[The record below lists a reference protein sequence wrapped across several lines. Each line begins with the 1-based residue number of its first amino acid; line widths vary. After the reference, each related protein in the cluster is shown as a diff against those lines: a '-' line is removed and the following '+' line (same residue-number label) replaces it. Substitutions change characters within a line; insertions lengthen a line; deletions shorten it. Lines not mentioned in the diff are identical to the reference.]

1 MLLSISVIF
10 FIVLQ
15 IFFSANAHKF
25 NLIDKP
31 SARKKHIGSI
41 PTVGGISIILSLL
54 FYYSFSDL
62 NNNLQI
68 IILTSLIVFISGL
81 LDDIFKL
88 SVLSR
93 IVLQSIACLI
103 LISFGFK
110 IISLGYYEIIGTLN
124 LELLS
129 VPFSIIAIIL
139 LTNSINWVDGID
151 GLASTTYLQSYT
163 AINII
168 LIFNGNVTEFDTL
181 YNLLFINLLIFTFIN
196 MNKLP
201 LLKSFL
207 GDSGSTLIGYLLASY
222 LIYIYVYNQF
232 TIHPILIAWTVAFP
246 IFNIISVMII
256 RISKLKNP
264 FSPDRLHMH
273 HYLQDIGFS
282 DERVVI
288 MLFCFACTLSFIGSC
303 LFYSFGSLISL
314 IFFIIIFIFYIILNF
329 IYANKN

>member
-1 MLLSISVIF
+1 MLLFISVII

-31 SARKKHIGSI
+31 GARKKHIGSI

-54 FYYSFSDL
+54 FYYLLSDL
-62 NNNLQI
+62 NNSLQI

-93 IVLQSIACLI
+93 VILQLIACII
-103 LISFGFK
+103 LISYGFK
-110 IISLGYYEIIGTLN
+110 IVSLGYYEILGTLN

-139 LTNSINWVDGID
+139 LTNSINWIDGID
-151 GLASTTYLQSYT
+151 GLASTTYLQSFS
-163 AINII
+163 AINMI
-168 LIFNGNVTEFDTL
+168 LIFNGNITEFDTI
-181 YNLLFINLLIFTFIN
+181 YNLLFINLLIFTLIN
-196 MNKLP
+196 MNRLP
-201 LLKSFL
+201 LYKSFL

-222 LIYIYVYNQF
+222 LIYVSNQL
-232 TIHPILIAWTVAFP
+232 IVHPILIAWTVAFP

-273 HYLQDIGFS
+273 HYLQDVGFS

-288 MLFCFACTLSFIGSC
+288 MLFCFACTLSFIGSF

-314 IFFIIIFIFYIILNF
+314 IFFIIIFILYIILNF

>member
-1 MLLSISVIF
+1 MLLSISVIV

-31 SARKKHIGSI
+31 GARKKHIGSI
-41 PTVGGISIILSLL
+41 PTVGGISLILSLL
-54 FYYSFSDL
+54 FYYLLSDL
-62 NNNLQI
+62 NNSLQI

-93 IVLQSIACLI
+93 VILQLIACLI
-103 LISFGFK
+103 LISYGFK
-110 IISLGYYEIIGTLN
+110 IVSLGYYEILGTLN
-124 LELLS
+124 LKLLS

-139 LTNSINWVDGID
+139 LTNSINWIDGID
-151 GLASTTYLQSYT
+151 GLASTTYLQSFS
-163 AINII
+163 AISMI
-168 LIFNGNVTEFDTL
+168 LIYNGNITEFDTI
-181 YNLLFINLLIFTFIN
+181 YNLLFINLLIFTLIN
-196 MNKLP
+196 MNRLP
-201 LLKSFL
+201 LYKSFL

-222 LIYIYVYNQF
+222 LIYVSNQL
-232 TIHPILIAWTVAFP
+232 TVHPILIAWTVAFP

-273 HYLQDIGFS
+273 HYLQDVGFS

-288 MLFCFACTLSFIGSC
+288 MLFCFACTLSFIGSF